1 MTSSHF
7 FLLRNKTV
15 RITFSSSLLTDQ
27 LQFHSL
33 LTDTWTS
40 AELAPAIFGIKAD
53 SKVMFTKHEVYSCVL
68 FSVILPLTLKDRGVV
83 FTCCSVEVSVP
94 FKIADDLTLTQT
106 N

>member
-1 MTSSHF
+1 MTSSNF

-15 RITFSSSLLTDQ
+15 RITLGSSLLTDQ
-27 LQFHSL
+27 LQFCSL

-40 AELAPAIFGIKAD
+40 AELAPAIFGIKGD
-53 SKVMFTKHEVYSCVL
+53 SKVMFTKHEAYSYVL
-68 FSVILPLTLKDRGVV
+68 FSVILPLTLKGRGVV
-83 FTCCSVEVSVP
+83 FTCCSVEVSVA